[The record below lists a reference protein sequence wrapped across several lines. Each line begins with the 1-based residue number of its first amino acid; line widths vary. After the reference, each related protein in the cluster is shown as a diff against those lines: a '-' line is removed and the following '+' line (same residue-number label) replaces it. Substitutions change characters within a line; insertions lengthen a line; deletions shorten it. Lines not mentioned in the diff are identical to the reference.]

1 MTKLLM
7 KPKHLTHAL
16 SALRLPI
23 YCANFLMLASIPAFA
38 IDPNALPQN
47 GSIVGGAGSISSS
60 SNQMRVVQNS
70 QNMIVNWNSFNIG
83 KDASV
88 NFVQPSSQSSVLNR
102 VASADPSYIMGNLR
116 ANGRV
121 FLVNPSGVMFGN
133 GAQVDVGSLVAST
146 LDISNSNFMSGNY
159 VFEKNGIASS
169 VINQGNLKADNG
181 GFIAMLAPEVINQG
195 LITARLGSVALAAGD
210 KVSLDIKGGGL
221 LSFNIDKAAL
231 TALAENRGLIQAN
244 GGQVI
249 LGARSAGDLMATV
262 VNNSGVIEANSF
274 TEKNGTIVLDGGPQ
288 GIIKNQGTLAAIGSG
303 SGQTGGS
310 VKVLGDK
317 VGLTSGSLIDASGG
331 AGGGEILIGGNYQ
344 GKGVEPNASFTHV
357 EQGTSIKANALDG
370 GNGGKVIVWAND
382 ATRFNGAIESKGGAK
397 GGDGGFV
404 EVSGK
409 RYLGFNGSVDT
420 RAPKGRVGTLLLDPE
435 NVTISAVSSTSNM
448 NSTGSPFS
456 PTGDNATLSVSNLV
470 TQLGLSDTI
479 INTGSTGGQSG
490 TITLS
495 PSSPITW
502 TNGNSL
508 TFAAANSVTIL
519 SPITSTGAAG
529 VNGGNFTVNAG
540 NTVLIN
546 SSITTTGGT
555 GSNTSGGNI
564 SINTTAGGIT
574 ISPGVSLNSS
584 GNNGGGGVNHSAG
597 SITLSAGPSST
608 LTTGSGGAT
617 ISALGYNGG
626 TGNAISLTA
635 DSMVING
642 GLYADRINFST
653 KTASQN
659 ISLGPTGGGLLLTDT
674 IAANTYAPNIYISTG
689 SGNIVH
695 TGDFTPAAS
704 YGGVF
709 SVMTGSGTIT
719 DTTGGASSLG
729 PGGNASNYI
738 LSGAS
743 IGASGSPII
752 TSHSPILS
760 LTSAGDIYV
769 RGDAATGLTNSLS
782 VNSSSGGTGVFN
794 FTNITNAVPSITTSG
809 NVYTVSGT
817 NAGSAM
823 SFAFTGNAPVN
834 VGTGA
839 TGLASNGGNLAVS
852 ATGTGSNISVLTGGG
867 GVITSGAGSATLDAA
882 GNLTVNNNVNAGSG
896 GIGLTGASGITYNAG
911 TIQTANNGSISFNS
925 ATTLGTP
932 LTTNSG
938 SGNTSF
944 MSSIAGGANALVVN
958 STGTTLFNST
968 VGAASLTTNAG
979 GTTQLNGSVTTSSTQ
994 IYNDAVVVKSGVTL
1008 TTTDSALSFAST
1020 IDGQAGAINSLAAS
1034 TGSGAIT
1041 VVGTIGGTQA
1051 LGSLALNSSA
1061 GSAPISI
1068 PSIGLTSAGVS
1079 DFAAIGNSS
1088 TTTLTLNGTSYNTG
1102 GAQTYTAAAGQNII
1116 LAGGAATSFTSNN
1129 AAISFNRAN
1138 IQLGNSVDLT
1148 VNSNGGAISALKI
1161 DGTSSEDLTLN
1172 ASAGN
1177 ISVGAIGTQTANGI
1191 NTVALTG
1198 LGGVALNG
1206 NITTDNLTGNSVNI
1220 VGPATLG
1227 TPVAINTANGL
1238 GNVVF
1243 SSTINGAQSLAITAG
1258 TANVELAGIAGG
1270 TSALAQVTANGS
1282 NIVLNGVKTTGIQTY
1297 TAPGRIT
1304 ANGSFISAGS
1314 AITFAGNSILNGNT
1328 SVDTTNGGSS
1338 SAGENISFNGIL
1350 NSDGVVT
1357 PSSLGLAAGASGD
1370 ITFNGVVGGINSLG
1384 AVSVSSAKN
1393 ITVPA
1398 FTASSLTQLSGTGI
1412 TNLNGLVTTTGKVDL
1427 TGTAFTVSS
1436 GINAGGYVAFVNSG
1450 LLTTTSNIT
1459 TGAAGFRQSGSGLNS
1474 IGGNITTASGDIGF
1488 LTGVTLT
1495 TDVLLTSGTGGTG
1508 NTTLSSTV
1516 NGAKSLVINTGG
1528 TTTFGGLVGGTSA
1541 LTSITTDAPGATAIN
1556 GGGASTT
1563 AAQTYNDTVTLGAN
1577 TILNGVNVT
1586 FASTVNGAS
1595 SLKVNDSG
1603 TTTFGG
1609 LVGGT
1614 IALSSITTDAPGA
1627 TAINGGGAST
1637 TAAQTYND
1645 VVTLGAN
1652 TVLNGVNVTFASTVN
1667 GARNLTV
1674 NDSGSTTFGGVVGG
1688 TSVLTSVTTDALGT
1702 TAINGGVVNT
1712 SAAQTYN
1719 DAVTLGANTV
1729 LNGVN
1734 VTLGSTVN
1742 GARSLAV
1749 NDSGTTTFGGLV
1761 GGTSALTSI
1770 TTDAPGTTA
1779 INGRGATTTAAQ
1791 TYNDVVTLGVND
1803 VLNGVNVTFAST
1815 INGANSLTVND
1826 GGQTL
1831 LIGQIGQ
1838 LNPLVNLTVNTAG
1851 GLVLP
1856 KTTLTGNMSLTTGG
1870 AVTQIGSAIVGGT
1883 THINAGLNPITLTNA
1898 ANDFVGVVGS
1908 LDGTSVGLKGT
1919 VISLVDVNNMNLGQI
1934 AATAG
1939 AITINAGGSIYNG
1952 LPGVTNIT
1960 STTGSI
1966 LRANGGVVG
1975 TISTP
1980 VTVNLPMVTTNSTK
1994 EQGGVSVD
2002 LTGHVGDN
2010 MIWLIQTPPGLVFL
2024 NGMIMNA
2031 GQVPGVPQ
2039 DAYST
2044 ALGVLDQ
2051 TYLTSNGIVLNTKP
2065 YSTVN
2070 ADSESMYPTD
2080 SNNKAFTY
2088 GPDGYKLPGSVKLKD
2103 GGLKLPSGLQV
2114 SSVKK

>member
-1 MTKLLM
+1 MTKFRMKSKPLSHGLCMSRLSLCCAKLL
-7 KPKHLTHAL
+7 
-16 SALRLPI
+16 
-23 YCANFLMLASIPAFA
+23 FLVSVPAFA

-47 GSIVGGAGSISSS
+47 GSIVGGAGSINST

-102 VASADPSYIMGNLR
+102 VTSADPSYIMGNLT

-133 GAQVDVGSLVAST
+133 GAQVEVGSLVAST
-146 LDISNSNFMSGNY
+146 LDISNSNFMSNNY
-159 VFEKNGIASS
+159 VFEKNGYASS
-169 VINQGNLKADNG
+169 IINQGNLKAENG

-231 TALAENRGLIQAN
+231 TALAENRGLIQAD

-274 TEKNGTIVLDGGPQ
+274 AEKNGTIVLDGGPQ
-288 GIIKNQGTLAAIGSG
+288 GIVKNQGTLAAIGSKY
-303 SGQTGGS
+303 GQAGGS
-310 VKVLGDK
+310 VRVLGDK
-317 VGLTSGSLIDASGG
+317 VALMSGSLADASGS
-331 AGGGEILIGGNYQ
+331 AGGGEVLVGGNYQ
-344 GKGVEPNASFTHV
+344 GKGVEPNASFSYV
-357 EQGTSIKANALDG
+357 EQGASIKANALDS
-370 GNGGKVIVWAND
+370 GNGGKVIVWANE
-382 ATRFNGAIESKGGAK
+382 ATRFNGVIESKGGAK

-404 EVSGK
+404 ETSGK
-409 RYLGFNGSVDT
+409 RYLDFNGSVDT
-420 RAPKGRVGTLLLDPE
+420 RAAKGKVGTLLLDPE
-435 NVTISAVSSTSNM
+435 NVTISSASATSNM

-456 PTGDNATLSVSNLV
+456 PTGDNASLSVSNLV

-479 INTGSTGGQSG
+479 INTGSSGSQAG
-490 TITLS
+490 TITVS

-502 TNGNSL
+502 TSGNSL
-508 TFAAANSVTIL
+508 TLSAANSVTIL

-529 VNGGNFTVNAG
+529 FNGGNFAVTAG

-555 GSNTSGGNI
+555 GSNTNGGNI

-574 ISPGVSLNSS
+574 ISPGVSLNAS
-584 GNNGGGGVNHSAG
+584 GSNGGGGVNHSAG
-597 SITLSAGPSST
+597 SITLSAGPSAT

-617 ISALGYNGG
+617 ISAMGYDGG
-626 TGNAISLTA
+626 TSNTISLTA

-642 GLYADRINFST
+642 GLYADRVNFST

-659 ISLGPTGGGLLLTDT
+659 ITLGPTGGGLLLTDT
-674 IAANTYAPNIYISTG
+674 IADYTYAPNIYISTG
-689 SGNIVH
+689 TGNIVH

-709 SVMTGSGTIT
+709 SVTAGSGTIT
-719 DTTGGASSLG
+719 DTTGGASTLG

-738 LSGAS
+738 LSGTS

-769 RGDAATGLTNSLS
+769 RGDAVTGLTSSLS
-782 VNSSSGGTGVFN
+782 VNSSSAGTGIFN

-809 NVYTVSGT
+809 NIYTVSGT
-817 NAGSAM
+817 NAGAAM
-823 SFAFTGNAPVN
+823 SFAFTGNAGVN
-834 VGTGA
+834 VGTGT
-839 TGLASNGGNLAVS
+839 TGLASNGGSLAVR
-852 ATGTGSNISVLTGGG
+852 ATGTGSNIAVQTGGG
-867 GVITSGAGSATLDAA
+867 GIVTSGAGSATLNAD

-896 GIGLTGASGITYNAG
+896 GISLTGATGITYNAG
-911 TIQTANNGSISFNS
+911 TIQTANNGSIGFNS
-925 ATTLGTP
+925 ATTLGTS

-938 SGNTSF
+938 SGDTSF
-944 MSSIAGGANALVVN
+944 MSTITGGANALVVN

-968 VGAASLTTNAG
+968 VGSASLTTNAG
-979 GTTQLNGSVTTSSTQ
+979 GTTQLNGNVTTSGAQT
-994 IYNDAVVVKSGVTL
+994 YNDAVVVKSGIAL

-1041 VVGTIGGTQA
+1041 AVGTIGGTQA
-1051 LGSLALNSSA
+1051 LGSLALNSSS
-1061 GSAPISI
+1061 GSASI
-1068 PSIGLTSAGVS
+1068 AIAGIGATSAGVS
-1079 DFAAIGNSS
+1079 DFVAIGNNS

-1102 GAQTYTAAAGQNII
+1102 GAQTYTATPGQNII
-1116 LAGGAATSFTSNN
+1116 LAGGAATTFTSNN

-1138 IQLGNSVDLT
+1138 IQLGNGVDVT
-1148 VNSNGGAISALKI
+1148 VNTNGGAINALKI
-1161 DGTSSEDLTLN
+1161 DGNSSEDLTLN
-1172 ASAGN
+1172 ASAGAVN
-1177 ISVGAIGTQTANGI
+1177 VGAIGTQTANGI

-1198 LGGVALNG
+1198 LGGVTLNG

-1220 VGPATLG
+1220 AGPATLG
-1227 TPVAINTANGL
+1227 APVAINTANGL

-1258 TANVELAGIAGG
+1258 IANIELAGLAGG
-1270 TSALAQVTANGS
+1270 TSALAQVTANGT
-1282 NIVLNGVKTTGIQTY
+1282 NIALNGVKTSGIQTY

-1304 ANGSFISAGS
+1304 ANGPFSSAGS
-1314 AITFAGNSILNGNT
+1314 AITFAGNTVLNGNA
-1328 SVDTTNGGSS
+1328 SVDTTNSGSS
-1338 SAGENISFNGIL
+1338 SAGAAIAFNGTL
-1350 NSDGVVT
+1350 NSDGAGS
-1357 PSSLGLAAGASGD
+1357 PSSLGLAAGTAGD
-1370 ITFNGVVGGINSLG
+1370 ITFNGVVGGSNALG
-1384 AVSVSSAKN
+1384 AVLVSSAKN

-1398 FTASSLTQLSGTGI
+1398 FTAASLTQSSGTGI

-1427 TGTAFTVSS
+1427 TGTAFNVSA
-1436 GINAGGYVAFVNSG
+1436 GINAGGYVAFVNGG

-1495 TDVLLTSGTGGTG
+1495 TDVLLTSGAGGTG

-1528 TTTFGGLVGGTSA
+1528 VTTFGGLVGGTSA
-1541 LTSITTDAPGATAIN
+1541 LTSITTDAPGSTAIN
-1556 GGGASTT
+1556 GGGATT
-1563 AAQTYNDTVTLGAN
+1563 TTAQTYNDAVSLGAN
-1577 TILNGVNVT
+1577 AVLSGVNIT
-1586 FASTVNGAS
+1586 LASTVNGS
-1595 SLKVNDSG
+1595 RSLAVNDTG

-1614 IALSSITTDAPGA
+1614 TALTSITTDAPGT
-1627 TAINGGGAST
+1627 TAINGGGATT

-1645 VVTLGAN
+1645 AVTLGAN
-1652 TVLNGVNVTFASTVN
+1652 AVLTGVNVTLASTVN
-1667 GARNLTV
+1667 GARSLAV
-1674 NDSGSTTFGGVVGG
+1674 NDSGTTTFGGVVGG
-1688 TSVLTSVTTDALGT
+1688 ATILTSVATDAPGT

-1729 LNGVN
+1729 LSGVN

-1749 NDSGTTTFGGLV
+1749 NDSGTTTFGGVV
-1761 GGTSALTSI
+1761 GGKSALTSI
-1770 TTDAPGTTA
+1770 VTDAPGTTA
-1779 INGRGATTTAAQ
+1779 INGGGATTTAAQ
-1791 TYNDVVTLGVND
+1791 TYNDVVTVGAND

-1815 INGANSLTVND
+1815 INGANNLTVKD

-1838 LNPLVNLTVNTAG
+1838 QIPLVDLTVNTAG

-1870 AVTQIGSAIVGGT
+1870 TVTQIGSAIVGGT
-1883 THINAGLNPITLTNA
+1883 THIDAGSNSITLTNT

-1919 VISLVDVNNMNLGQI
+1919 VISLVDINNMNLGQV

-1952 LPGVTNIT
+1952 LAGVTNIT
-1960 STTGSI
+1960 STAGSI

-1975 TISTP
+1975 TISRP
-1980 VTVNLPMVTTNSTK
+1980 VTVNLPMVTTNSPK

-2002 LTGHVGDN
+2002 INGHVGDN

-2031 GQVPGVPQ
+2031 GQVPGVSQ

-2051 TYLTSNGIVLNTKP
+2051 TYLTSNGIVLNTRP
-2065 YSTVN
+2065 YSTMN
-2070 ADSESMYPTD
+2070 AFSNSMYPTD
-2080 SNNKAFTY
+2080 SNDKAFTY
-2088 GPDGYKLPGSVKLKD
+2088 GPYIYKLPGSVKVKD
-2103 GGLKLPSGLQV
+2103 GGLKLPAGLQV
-2114 SSVKK
+2114 SSMKK